1 MTSGTI
7 YLVVIIGFFVV
18 VILRTVLSA
27 VGFKVPTT
35 IDAWKT
41 YVRGPGML
49 QLGFLILGAVVV
61 VPSVYL
67 SPLRNPPPV
76 STVKEY
82 RIDPSKQVVYQE
94 NIQSY
99 SQLILFARSQ
109 GPEKSTA
116 RLTIFR
122 NRTGDGNGE
131 ISRIENITPL
141 TWTRLDLD
149 NSYANMTLMVEP
161 SSQADSLPAQQVD
174 IFLYLK
180 IK

>member
-1 MTSGTI
+1 MSSGTI

-41 YVRGPGML
+41 YVRGPGIL
-49 QLGFLILGAVVV
+49 QLGFLILGALVV

-67 SPLRNPPPV
+67 SPPRIPPPV
-76 STVKEY
+76 STTKEY

-94 NIQSY
+94 NIQAY
-99 SQLILFARSQ
+99 SHLILFARSQ
-109 GPEKSTA
+109 GPEKSAA
-116 RLTIFR
+116 RLTILR
-122 NRTGDGNGE
+122 NRTGEGDGE
-131 ISRIENITPL
+131 ISRIENITNS

-161 SSQADSLPAQQVD
+161 SSQADSVLATQVD
-174 IFLYLK
+174 LLLYLK
-180 IK
+180 VK